1 MTGRH
6 RTLRPMRPLLRA
18 LPLIACLV
26 LVLVGCDAGP
36 GPSAPRAV
44 PSTSAAG
51 PDASDR
57 PDPSVVVVDQL
68 GGPWRTSPVLVD
80 NPHIAIVSDACAAKA
95 RENLGEIEANLPT
108 ALVDARGEHLLTVI
122 MADDLNAIVC
132 LARFDDTGTAA
143 TADSV
148 DRLSIRAVA
157 PVDKAAITIASVT
170 RDEGA
175 GGRTIAFGRVGPDAR
190 AAKVG
195 FGDNSVVLASSAEGW
210 WATWWKGAERAIS
223 YAAVN
228 NQSIVIGSAKP
239 PLGEVEARVGPA
251 SWWIDPRAA
260 APTATSTAL
269 HAIVREESCASGA
282 SPEGRIEPPIIE
294 LSDTAVVVTYRI
306 RRKAGGQ
313 DCQSNPPFAVGLKL
327 PEPLGKRAL
336 LDGNETP
343 PRDATKPP
351 AG

>member
-18 LPLIACLV
+18 LPPIACLV
-26 LVLVGCDAGP
+26 LVAAGCDAGP

-157 PVDKAAITIASVT
+157 PVEKAAITVASVM

-190 AAKVG
+190 AA
-195 FGDNSVVLASSAEGW
+195 
-210 WATWWKGAERAIS
+210 TT
-223 YAAVN
+223 
-228 NQSIVIGSAKP
+228 
-239 PLGEVEARVGPA
+239 GP
-251 SWWIDPRAA
+251 
-260 APTATSTAL
+260 
-269 HAIVREESCASGA
+269 
-282 SPEGRIEPPIIE
+282 
-294 LSDTAVVVTYRI
+294 
-306 RRKAGGQ
+306 
-313 DCQSNPPFAVGLKL
+313 
-327 PEPLGKRAL
+327 
-336 LDGNETP
+336 
-343 PRDATKPP
+343 
-351 AG
+351 